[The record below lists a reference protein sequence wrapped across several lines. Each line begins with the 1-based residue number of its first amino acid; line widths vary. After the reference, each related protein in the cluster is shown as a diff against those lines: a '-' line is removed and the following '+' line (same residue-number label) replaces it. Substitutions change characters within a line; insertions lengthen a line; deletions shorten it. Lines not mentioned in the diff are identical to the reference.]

1 MSTSVPDTIN
11 PLIDRIL
18 ANPLTFVPAKKTDRE
33 TETSRPSS
41 YIVLG
46 KTPKS
51 TKKAESKPNS
61 DIGPDSESKQVSQES
76 QDSMRRPKSMA
87 EAVAAYTGKK
97 YLTKAE
103 KKKLKKDK
111 KLNKQQ
117 STDVRLLDSDE
128 DLGEDLNDDNSE
140 LIHGAKHSHLIE
152 PNTPTG
158 GVSPSASE
166 SESQYESAS
175 EYPSGDNQ
183 TLLSASS
190 NNASTDSLPFAD
202 FKSESSV
209 SISSSSNEN
218 NDQDDDDSDFG
229 SADEKDESEGSES
242 ESNADSPSAEDDDL
256 EKLKED
262 LIKDAFD
269 ANDQDDADD
278 DEEDAEEKDEEEV
291 SKQSSPAKPSSTNA
305 TPPTSPEDANEQT
318 NADNQ
323 NKQVADDV
331 KPTKSQE
338 PVYEKQ
344 PSPPLE
350 EFYRINENPQDR
362 GLNNSNRILKNWN
375 KPLLNKKPVGLLNHG
390 VTCYMNSAIQAIL
403 HVPAVQH
410 YLNDVSRGKYDKVLK
425 PRSVTHVLSELSQR
439 MWGVESNNK
448 DHQVKKIKHPKYIN
462 PKKIIQRLEDI
473 NCMMS
478 EWNQEDSHEYF
489 MSLMSRL
496 QEDSTPKGVK
506 LNQSIIYDIF
516 GGLLNQSVTCQNC
529 NHESITKQ
537 EFYDLS
543 LGLNKKKKS
552 NPTNNEQADGKSS
565 KQQETELSINNRY
578 SIEKSIKEFF
588 ATEMIK
594 LDRKDKSSGY
604 FCEKCSNR
612 SVATKKSTIDRSPET
627 LIIHLKRFK
636 FNGNS
641 SSKVKQSVSYPK
653 YLDLTDF
660 TTNKAEPSRYQLL
673 SVIVHEGRSISSGHY
688 VAHCLQPD
696 GNWDRYDDE
705 YINRLNERQALSDPS
720 AYFLLYTKL
729 TPKTTPKRNGDT
741 QDQPKTKKRKL

>member
-1 MSTSVPDTIN
+1 
-11 PLIDRIL
+11 
-18 ANPLTFVPAKKTDRE
+18 
-33 TETSRPSS
+33 
-41 YIVLG
+41 
-46 KTPKS
+46 
-51 TKKAESKPNS
+51 
-61 DIGPDSESKQVSQES
+61 
-76 QDSMRRPKSMA
+76 MA

-202 FKSESSV
+202 FKSESS
-209 SISSSSNEN
+209 
-218 NDQDDDDSDFG
+218 DDDDSDFG

-410 YLNDVSRGKYDKVLK
+410 YLNDVSRDYKKTPL
-425 PRSVTHVLSELSQR
+425 PRE
-439 MWGVESNNK
+439 
-448 DHQVKKIKHPKYIN
+448 
-462 PKKIIQRLEDI
+462 
-473 NCMMS
+473 
-478 EWNQEDSHEYF
+478 
-489 MSLMSRL
+489 
-496 QEDSTPKGVK
+496 
-506 LNQSIIYDIF
+506 
-516 GGLLNQSVTCQNC
+516 
-529 NHESITKQ
+529 
-537 EFYDLS
+537 
-543 LGLNKKKKS
+543 
-552 NPTNNEQADGKSS
+552 
-565 KQQETELSINNRY
+565 
-578 SIEKSIKEFF
+578 
-588 ATEMIK
+588 
-594 LDRKDKSSGY
+594 
-604 FCEKCSNR
+604 
-612 SVATKKSTIDRSPET
+612 
-627 LIIHLKRFK
+627 
-636 FNGNS
+636 
-641 SSKVKQSVSYPK
+641 
-653 YLDLTDF
+653 
-660 TTNKAEPSRYQLL
+660 
-673 SVIVHEGRSISSGHY
+673 
-688 VAHCLQPD
+688 
-696 GNWDRYDDE
+696 
-705 YINRLNERQALSDPS
+705 
-720 AYFLLYTKL
+720 
-729 TPKTTPKRNGDT
+729 
-741 QDQPKTKKRKL
+741 